1 MTSNFFFVRI
11 LLWSSFGLA
20 AFSAC
25 KTTNRANRGH
35 VKVTHGSESQEPSS
49 IVLFRGGH
57 LCTATIV
64 APDVLLTAA
73 HCAVSENLADYAA
86 FQNFPKFGPGPV
98 AYEIKD
104 RFIHPNYKAGIAD
117 PTVDLALLRTD
128 KPFDIE
134 PKKLQMEAPK
144 PGDVINLTGYG
155 ETIAGDQRSNPDAKQ
170 YSASTILPL
179 EIEIKTIN
187 NEVHYVDK
195 SGLDTYTQDDLVN
208 WYLFSDNLQKGIL
221 EFCGN
226 AGSAQDTKF
235 KCKGAS
241 IASGDSGSAVF
252 QNDKII
258 AITST
263 VSVLPDRVWSSATL
277 VSHPGGQKF
286 FCAALA
292 RGFVL
297 SWAHVDNSTARL
309 ACP

>member
-1 MTSNFFFVRI
+1 MSPKWARLSPKQFG
-11 LLWSSFGLA
+11 SFSKY
-20 AFSAC
+20 SAI
-25 KTTNRANRGH
+25 
-35 VKVTHGSESQEPSS
+35 PSS
-49 IVLFRGGH
+49 IHSGTVPKA
-57 LCTATIV
+57 LCNITPTIRLDWF
-64 APDVLLTAA
+64 DV
-73 HCAVSENLADYAA
+73 
-86 FQNFPKFGPGPV
+86 
-98 AYEIKD
+98 
-104 RFIHPNYKAGIAD
+104 
-117 PTVDLALLRTD
+117 
-128 KPFDIE
+128 
-134 PKKLQMEAPK
+134 
-144 PGDVINLTGYG
+144 
-155 ETIAGDQRSNPDAKQ
+155 
-170 YSASTILPL
+170 
-179 EIEIKTIN
+179 
-187 NEVHYVDK
+187 VH
-195 SGLDTYTQDDLVN
+195 YTQDDLVN